1 MHDVGCPRV
10 SPPGVAEDT
19 LKVLLCPSL
28 LAPRF
33 SLPTVAVLEVGAQ
46 EWQGLCCPLPVPMAR
61 LGTSSAIPACP
72 PSPCAH
78 EGTPALAR
86 VLLSQIF
93 FWKAKN
99 KQAMGI
105 TGGLRECLA
114 GWGELGAGSQGRA
127 RGEGRSWSTEAVLGG
142 ELVPSHTTPQPC
154 RARELKSHE
163 SDAQK
168 IPWPG

>member
-46 EWQGLCCPLPVPMAR
+46 VWQGLCCPLPVPMAR
-61 LGTSSAIPACP
+61 LGTSGAIPACP

-114 GWGELGAGSQGRA
+114 GWGELGADGQGRA
-127 RGEGRSWSTEAVLGG
+127 RGEGRSWSTASWRGAAWRQAGG
-142 ELVPSHTTPQPC
+142 RAGG
-154 RARELKSHE
+154 RARAQPHHPAALPSPG
-163 SDAQK
+163 AQK
-168 IPWPG
+168 P